1 MTKGRYKCV
10 SKAAE
15 EPKALASPERQARK
29 RAVRGYV
36 AAQRFANN

>member
-15 EPKALASPERQARK
+15 EPKASRQARK